1 MPNDKRERL
10 IYGLINEL
18 RELQNRHLKDNYM
31 SGVYAIEAC
40 ISIVDKYLLKNDA
53 ELVVRCKD
61 CDLSID
67 DGCRE
72 DTCWCR
78 VHAAFLTKD
87 FYCKY
92 GTPRET

>member
-10 IYGLINEL
+10 KELI
-18 RELQNRHLKDNYM
+18 REGKKIANWHRYDLCETIADH
-31 SGVYAIEAC
+31 
-40 ISIVDKYLLKNDA
+40 LLKNDT
-53 ELVVRCKD
+53 EFVIRCKD

-67 DGCRE
+67 EGCRE
-72 DTCWCR
+72 DICWCR

-92 GTPRET
+92 GTPRENC